1 MNTELEKR
9 VQAALFA
16 LADETYR
23 DFHAS
28 LMPTVKKD
36 TIIGVRIPIL
46 RKFTAE
52 FAKKEDVNAFLHALP
67 HQYYEENNLH
77 AFLLMRI
84 RDLDTLIEE
93 LEAFLPY
100 IDNWAT
106 CDSLSLKIFEKHPEK
121 RLFLA
126 KKYLKSDHFYTIRFG
141 IGMLMRYELGDTFT
155 SEIPALVVSV
165 HSEEY
170 YVKMMQAWFF
180 ATALA
185 KQYEATLPFLTEK
198 RLDTWVHNKTIRKAI
213 ESYRITPEQKEFLR
227 TLSIKA

>member
-1 MNTELEKR
+1 MNTEIEKR
-9 VQAALFA
+9 VQDALFA
-16 LADETYR
+16 LVDEPYAD
-23 DFHAS
+23 FSAS
-28 LMPTVKKD
+28 LIPNIKKENILGIR
-36 TIIGVRIPIL
+36 TPVL
-46 RKFTAE
+46 RKFAAE
-52 FAKKEDVNAFLHALP
+52 FAKTEDAEAFLHALP
-67 HQYYEENNLH
+67 HQYLEENNLH

-84 RDLDTLIEE
+84 RDIDRLETE
-93 LEAFLPY
+93 LEAFLPH

-106 CDSLSLKIFEKHPEK
+106 CDGLSLKIFEKYPEK

-126 KKYLKSDHFYTIRFG
+126 KKYLKSEHFYTIRFG

-155 SEIPALVVSV
+155 SDILQLAASV
-165 HSEEY
+165 HVEDY

-198 RLDTWVHNKTIRKAI
+198 RLDVWVHNKTIRKAI